1 MLFYLYWNYKRD
13 RQQGRL
19 NSTEVLNLQNSV
31 FKKLVDNYQKNLWN
45 LNQLNWTCTMK
56 NLSSALV
63 DPDEFIDMQYA
74 YLAHIQNCYYIENND
89 IY

>member
-19 NSTEVLNLQNSV
+19 NSTEVLNLQKSV

-45 LNQLNWTCTMK
+45 LNQLNWTCTMI

-63 DPDEFIDMQYA
+63 DPYEFIDMQY
-74 YLAHIQNCYYIENND
+74 D